1 MEASPLPS
9 AFFTFTLS
17 EGHFW
22 WSEINDKTQ
31 YLTHLILIAITW
43 SYTLFVIFARPIT
56 RENILVLL

>member
-9 AFFTFTLS
+9 TFFAFTPS

-31 YLTHLILIAITW
+31 YPTHLILIAIAW
-43 SYTLFVIFARPIT
+43 SYTLFVRFARPIT